1 MFSRHNIHDHH
12 IRIECEVCWGIMGSY
27 LRSGGRL
34 RVLRDCIIFT
44 TTPANHQSTYSS
56 PKTWHSPH
64 HPTKFIQLFFIFSIF
79 LYLFSNLKPKER
91 SCCAATKFLVSR
103 RNYISASSI
112 SISSENGK
120 FKSRLPE
127 DFGDV
132 TVRDLRY
139 VPALSDISDIS
150 QISINPP
157 HPHLATKLHSAST
170 EMVKLKSSQMRNE

>member
-1 MFSRHNIHDHH
+1 MLGHNGELFEERWQTQSIKRLHH
-12 IRIECEVCWGIMGSY
+12 I
-27 LRSGGRL
+27 
-34 RVLRDCIIFT
+34 
-44 TTPANHQSTYSS
+44 H
-56 PKTWHSPH
+56 H
-64 HPTKFIQLFFIFSIF
+64 HPSQSSEYLLVPHNMTFTSPSTKIHSTI
-79 LYLFSNLKPKER
+79 LYLLHFLIFFFKFKAKFAKER